1 MQSHGLAAAQEPDAF
16 LVHAGE
22 AAAREAWRLGER
34 LRDAGLA
41 CVVGAGGSFKSQMK
55 KADASRARFALVIG
69 DDEAARGVVGVKP
82 LREAGEQES
91 VAIDALPARLAA
103 GADE

>member
-1 MQSHGLAAAQEPDAF
+1 VAESLRDRGMAVVL
-16 LVHAGE
+16 HAG
-22 AAAREAWRLGER
+22 
-34 LRDAGLA
+34 
-41 CVVGAGGSFKSQMK
+41 GGGFKSQMK
-55 KADASRARFALVIG
+55 KADASRARYALVIG

-103 GADE
+103 GTDE

>member
-1 MQSHGLAAAQEPDAF
+1 
-16 LVHAGE
+16 
-22 AAAREAWRLGER
+22 
-34 LRDAGLA
+34 
-41 CVVGAGGSFKSQMK
+41 MK
-55 KADASRARFALVIG
+55 KADASRARYALVIG

-82 LREAGEQES
+82 LRETGEQQS